1 MCNIIGTTII
11 ASFLGHLALSGRVGF
26 FGLLVREPF
35 GLTAPDHHRP
45 KHHRPK
51 HHRPKHHFSF
61 LALVGLVALFGLVA
75 LRAFGLVAEALKG
88 IHF

>member
-1 MCNIIGTTII
+1 VCNIIGTTII

-51 HHRPKHHFSF
+51 HHFSF

>member
-45 KHHRPK
+45 K
-51 HHRPKHHFSF
+51 RPKHHFSF